1 VAKHR
6 TTRKH
11 TVSSAAA
18 TRSTGPGLSPGDQ
31 MAKRRAR
38 RRSPALILA
47 GTTAA
52 GMSAALVFGHATDNT
67 ADTPQVKLAAASTIF
82 IDGNNYPNGSTR
94 MAGQITGQYQYQPC
108 TAPCTH
114 LTSPAAGTIDDF
126 INNTAVY
133 PGKLGLYNGLGAP
146 SGDQSIAD
154 GQQAI
159 AQQIQYQTTQGNTPI
174 TVVGYS
180 EGAVA
185 ASHEVSALGPSNNV
199 SFVLI
204 ADPERPNGGILA
216 RLPAG
221 TYIPLLGITG
231 GNATSSTGA
240 PVVMVTQQYDG
251 IADAPAY
258 PLNVVADANAVLG
271 FYYLHGNYYPVNPNG
286 AGTVVTT
293 SPNGNMTDI
302 LVLAPQ
308 GDLPL
313 FMPLAQAGVPQPIL
327 VALDPAVR
335 AIIETGYDR
344 TSDPSQ
350 QVRFALLP
358 PVSALPGDTQAVV
371 VGFVTTVQLLPGAV
385 VASVPGAP
393 ALMMVAPLTTISPVS
408 SLPTQFSLI
417 TPPAKIGEALAAMPG
432 AIQQGESN
440 FLTGVSSAGTAW
452 TPLSSPV
459 FSSASAPHRQSIVNG
474 PIDLVADTAPVLQ
487 TPPAS
492 TNPPADPPPLTPP
505 PSNPITAAVTN
516 AVTNLSPF
524 AIADRLAPNGT
535 PSTTNVGSGT
545 PNTTNSPGGSLV
557 NTVTGTVSGTVTE
570 VTGAVGGVLGGLRS
584 ATSGD
589 GQHNH

>member
-1 VAKHR
+1 MAKHAVKR
-6 TTRKH
+6 RKRKNSTRRAIKAGAASMAGLLAGGLVLAPQPH
-11 TVSSAAA
+11 TASAAA
-18 TRSTGPGLSPGDQ
+18 P
-31 MAKRRAR
+31 
-38 RRSPALILA
+38 
-47 GTTAA
+47 TAHEDV
-52 GMSAALVFGHATDNT
+52 L
-67 ADTPQVKLAAASTIF
+67 LAAASIIF
-82 IDGNNYPNGSTR
+82 IDGNDYPDGSTR

-133 PGKLGLYNGLGAP
+133 PGTLGLYNGLGAP

-159 AQQIQYQTTQGNTPI
+159 AQQIQNQTAQGDTPI
-174 TVVGYS
+174 IVVGYS

-185 ASHEVSALGPSNNV
+185 ASHEVSALGPSSNV

-204 ADPERPNGGILA
+204 ADAERPNGGILA

-231 GNATSSTGA
+231 GSATSSTGA

-271 FYYLHGNYYPVNPNG
+271 FYYLHGNYYPVDPNG

-350 QVRFALLP
+350 QVSFALLP
-358 PVSALPGDTQAVV
+358 PVSALPGDIQTVV
-371 VGFVTTVQLLPGAV
+371 VGFVTTAQLLPGAV
-385 VASVPGAP
+385 AASVPGAP
-393 ALMMVAPLTTISPVS
+393 ALLMVAPLQTISPGS

-417 TPPAKIGEALAAMPG
+417 TPPAKIGDALAAMPG
-432 AIQQGESN
+432 AKQQGENN
-440 FLTGVSSAGTAW
+440 FLTG
-452 TPLSSPV
+452 
-459 FSSASAPHRQSIVNG
+459 SASVPQQQSILNG
-474 PIDLVADTAPVLQ
+474 PTDLVADTAPALQ

-492 TNPPADPPPLTPP
+492 TNPPADSPPSTPP
-505 PSNPITAAVTN
+505 PSTPGPITGAVPATVPN

-524 AIADRLAPNGT
+524 AIADQLAPN
-535 PSTTNVGSGT
+535 GT
-545 PNTTNSPGGSLV
+545 PNTTNSPGGTLV
-557 NTVTGTVSGTVTE
+557 NTMTGTVTA

-584 ATSGD
+584 VTSGD

>member
-1 VAKHR
+1 
-6 TTRKH
+6 
-11 TVSSAAA
+11 
-18 TRSTGPGLSPGDQ
+18 
-31 MAKRRAR
+31 M
-38 RRSPALILA
+38 LA

-52 GMSAALVFGHATDNT
+52 GVSAALVFGHAIDNT
-67 ADTPQVKLAAASTIF
+67 ADTPQVKLAAASIIF

-94 MAGQITGQYQYQPC
+94 MAGQIAGQYQYQPC

-114 LTSPAAGTIDDF
+114 LTSPPAGTFNDF
-126 INNTAVY
+126 INSTAVY
-133 PGKLGLYNGLGAP
+133 PGTLGLYNGLGKP

-159 AQQIQYQTTQGNTPI
+159 AQQIQSQTAQGNTPI

-221 TYIPLLGITG
+221 TYIPLLGISG

-258 PLNVVADANAVLG
+258 PLNVVSDANAVLG

-308 GDLPL
+308 GELPL

-327 VALDPAVR
+327 VALDPAFR
-335 AIIETGYDR
+335 AIIDTGYDR

-358 PVSALPGDTQAVV
+358 PVSALPGDAQAVV
-371 VGFVTTVQLLPGAV
+371 VGFVTTAQLLPGAL

-393 ALMMVAPLTTISPVS
+393 GPLVVAPLTM
-408 SLPTQFSLI
+408 

-432 AIQQGESN
+432 AIQQGQNS
-440 FLTGVSSAGTAW
+440 FLAGVSPAGTAW

-459 FSSASAPHRQSIVNG
+459 FSSASAPQHQSVVNG
-474 PIDLVADTAPVLQ
+474 PTNLVADTAPVLQ
-487 TPPAS
+487 TPPA
-492 TNPPADPPPLTPP
+492 DPSPLAGP
-505 PSNPITAAVTN
+505 PSSPGLITGALTN

-535 PSTTNVGSGT
+535 PNVTNLGSG
-545 PNTTNSPGGSLV
+545 PANTTNSPGGNLV
-557 NTVTGTVSGTVTE
+557 NAVTGTVSSTVTG
-570 VTGAVGGVLGGLRS
+570 VTAAVGGALGSLRS
-584 ATSGD
+584 AMPGD
-589 GQHNH
+589 GPHNH

>member
-1 VAKHR
+1 MGASVVAKHDVKH
-6 TTRKH
+6 RKRKKP
-11 TVSSAAA
+11 A
-18 TRSTGPGLSPGDQ
+18 
-31 MAKRRAR
+31 RRAIKA
-38 RRSPALILA
+38 SAVSMAGLLTGGLVLA
-47 GTTAA
+47 PQPHMAASAEPTARED
-52 GMSAALVFGHATDNT
+52 V
-67 ADTPQVKLAAASTIF
+67 VLAAASIIF
-82 IDGNNYPNGSTR
+82 IDGNNYPNMSTR
-94 MAGQITGQYQYQPC
+94 MAGQIAGQYQYQPC

-114 LTSPAAGTIDDF
+114 LTSPAKGTTDDF

-133 PGKLGLYNGLGAP
+133 PGTLGLYNGLGSP
-146 SGDQSIAD
+146 SGDQSVAD

-159 AQQIQYQTTQGNTPI
+159 AQQIQYQTGQGNTPI
-174 TVVGYS
+174 TVVAYS

-204 ADPERPNGGILA
+204 ADAERPNGGILA

-313 FMPLAQAGVPQPIL
+313 FMPLAQVGVPQPIL

-350 QVRFALLP
+350 QVTFALLP
-358 PVSALPGDTQAVV
+358 PVSALPGDAQAVV
-371 VGFVTTVQLLPGAV
+371 VGFVTTAQLLPGAL
-385 VASVPGAP
+385 VASVPGG
-393 ALMMVAPLTTISPVS
+393 S
-408 SLPTQFSLI
+408 SLPAPFAVS
-417 TPPAKIGEALAAMPG
+417 TPPAKIGEALAEMPG
-432 AIQQGESN
+432 AIQLGDNN
-440 FLTGVSSAGTAW
+440 FLTGAGPAGTAW

-459 FSSASAPHRQSIVNG
+459 FSSASVPQQQSILAGAANVG
-474 PIDLVADTAPVLQ
+474 ADSAPASQ
-487 TPPAS
+487 TPPS
-492 TNPPADPPPLTPP
+492 TNPPADSPGSPA
-505 PSNPITAAVTN
+505 PSITGPMTGALAN

-524 AIADRLAPNGT
+524 AIADRLSPTGT
-535 PSTTNVGSGT
+535 PGITNPGSGT
-545 PNTTNSPGGSLV
+545 ANTINSPGENLA
-557 NTVTGTVSGTVTE
+557 NN
-570 VTGAVGGVLGGLRS
+570 VTGAVTGLTGAVGNVLGGLRS
-584 ATSGD
+584 LASGD
-589 GQHNH
+589 GQHSH

>member
-1 VAKHR
+1 
-6 TTRKH
+6 
-11 TVSSAAA
+11 
-18 TRSTGPGLSPGDQ
+18 
-31 MAKRRAR
+31 M
-38 RRSPALILA
+38 LA

-52 GMSAALVFGHATDNT
+52 GVSAALVFGHAIDNT
-67 ADTPQVKLAAASTIF
+67 ADTPQVKLAAASIIF

-94 MAGQITGQYQYQPC
+94 MGGQIAGQYQYQPC

-114 LTSPAAGTIDDF
+114 LASPAAGTFDDF
-126 INNTAVY
+126 INSTAVY
-133 PGKLGLYNGLGAP
+133 PGTLGLYNGLGKP

-159 AQQIQYQTTQGNTPI
+159 AQQIQFQTAQGNTPI

-221 TYIPLLGITG
+221 TYIPLLGISG

-258 PLNVVADANAVLG
+258 PLNVVSDANAVLG

-308 GDLPL
+308 GGLPL

-350 QVRFALLP
+350 QVGFALLP
-358 PVSALPGDTQAVV
+358 PVSALPGDAQAVV
-371 VGFVTTVQLLPGAV
+371 VGFVATAQLLPGAL

-393 ALMMVAPLTTISPVS
+393 GPLVVAPLTAT
-408 SLPTQFSLI
+408 

-432 AIQQGESN
+432 AIQQGENN
-440 FLTGVSSAGTAW
+440 FLTGVGSAGTAW

-459 FSSASAPHRQSIVNG
+459 FSSASVPQHQSIVNG
-474 PIDLVADTAPVLQ
+474 QTDLVADTAPVSQ

-492 TNPPADPPPLTPP
+492 TNPPADPSPLTPP
-505 PSNPITAAVTN
+505 PSNPITGALTT

-524 AIADRLAPNGT
+524 AIADKLTPNGT
-535 PSTTNVGSGT
+535 PSATNLGSGAA
-545 PNTTNSPGGSLV
+545 NTANSPGGNLV
-557 NTVTGTVSGTVTE
+557 NAVTGTVSSTVTG
-570 VTGAVGGVLGGLRS
+570 VTAAVGGALGGLGS
-584 ATSGD
+584 ALSGD
-589 GQHNH
+589 GPHTH